1 MIATRLLLFL
11 SLTACLSM
19 VPSFN
24 AFAQDAPP
32 VEEAAATDD
41 TEVGTTEEVVARE
54 TTLWGIIKQGG
65 ITMFP
70 LGLLSVAGIGLII
83 YGFTIV
89 RADKMLKPELVPQL
103 QDELNKLD
111 YESAKNLCVSE
122 PCIMTNILNAG
133 LERISDGILD
143 VPSMEKAMEEAS
155 VQEVTVGMRPISYL
169 SIIAQISPMLGLF
182 GTVLGMIKAFQKI
195 SLGGMGNAEL
205 LAGNIGE
212 AMVTT
217 ATGLVIAIPTML
229 FYFYLKTRFMANV
242 SQLSRILGNLT
253 HHLVAASRKAA
264 DERGRR

>member
-1 MIATRLLLFL
+1 MNVSISALVEDLNTTVSGIQAAISIYALVM
-11 SLTACLSM
+11 A
-19 VPSFN
+19 
-24 AFAQDAPP
+24 AFILIGGKLADI
-32 VEEAAATDD
+32 
-41 TEVGTTEEVVARE
+41 VGKKR
-54 TTLWGIIKQGG
+54 IFI
-65 ITMFP
+65 
-70 LGLLSVAGIGLII
+70 IGLII
-83 YGFTIV
+83 YGFMIV
-89 RADKMLKPELVPQL
+89 KTEKMLKPNLIPQL
-103 QDELNKLD
+103 QDELNNLN
-111 YESAKNLCVSE
+111 YENAKNLCAAD

-155 VQEVTVGMRPISYL
+155 VQEVTVGLRPISYL
-169 SIIAQISPMLGLF
+169 SIIAQIAPMLGLF

-217 ATGLVIAIPTML
+217 ATGLVVAIPTML

-253 HHLVAASRKAA
+253 HHLVTASRRAASN
-264 DERGRR
+264 

>member
-1 MIATRLLLFL
+1 MTSKRFLFGAVAAVLLAAF
-11 SLTACLSM
+11 SAHM
-19 VPSFN
+19 VR
-24 AFAQDAPP
+24 AQDEAPP
-32 VEEAAATDD
+32 EGA
-41 TEVGTTEEVVARE
+41 EVAGTTEEVVAKE
-54 TTLWGIIKQGG
+54 TSLWGIIKQGG

-83 YGFTIV
+83 YGFMIV
-89 RADKMLKPELVPQL
+89 RTDKMLKLELVPQL
-103 QDELNKLD
+103 QDDLTNLN
-111 YESAKNLCVSE
+111 YEDAKNLCISE

-133 LERISDGILD
+133 LDRISDGVLD

-169 SIIAQISPMLGLF
+169 SIIAQVAPMLGLF

-205 LAGNIGE
+205 LAGHIGE

-229 FYFYLKTRFMANV
+229 FYFYLKTRFMSNV
-242 SQLSRILGNLT
+242 SQLSRVLGNLT
-253 HHLVAASRKAA
+253 HHVVAASR
-264 DERGRR
+264 RGE